1 MATETQRH
9 GENNKDLLTPE
20 QKDLLDTLA
29 RKIVDRELS
38 TPAIIFLESTKP
50 LNFVGCQALN
60 FLEPLVQS
68 VFSIKSYNE
77 FVRLME
83 NRSNIEKLILKIESL
98 EEERRQAKHPPKKTP
113 NPNS

>member
-1 MATETQRH
+1 MTTQAQRQREREKAH
-9 GENNKDLLTPE
+9 PTSGEEDLLE
-20 QKDLLDTLA
+20 KLA
-29 RKIVDRELS
+29 QKIVDRGLS
-38 TPAIIFLESTKP
+38 APAIIFLESTKP

-83 NRSNIEKLILKIESL
+83 NRSNIEKLILKIERL